1 MERMNSVKDMLA
13 QGINPN
19 DLMKNLENEI
29 NAALNELQA
38 ESQTPTA
45 LDTAREEAA
54 QAFYNYLIALDVIPA
69 EVAEEM
75 DAGEITELLKS
86 MEDQIKAYAAI
97 AALAAGLGI
106 EPKPAS
112 RGKRTMVR
120 PLDVD
125 GDLDDSAI
133 RAFLQSLNH

>member
-1 MERMNSVKDMLA
+1 MEKMNSVKEMLA

-19 DLMKNLENEI
+19 ELMKNLENEI
-29 NAALNELQA
+29 NAALNELNA
-38 ESQTPTA
+38 ESQAPTA
-45 LDTAREEAA
+45 LDVAREEAA

-75 DAGEITELLKS
+75 GADEIVELLKS
-86 MEDQIKAYAAI
+86 MEDQIKAYAALVT
-97 AALAAGLGI
+97 LAAGLGI

-112 RGKRTMVR
+112 RGKRAMMR

-133 RAFLQSLNH
+133 KAFLQSLNH